1 MPGDNG
7 RADPSAPT
15 PPFDPAT
22 YYRPRESR
30 SDAPARPH
38 EHVRFVDDDPTIDLP
53 HVPRD
58 SHSDGPGSWPQPTRP
73 VENTGPDCPHSGWPG
88 EQEPP
93 REPARAGDVEPGR
106 DQQRRDPERRDLAS
120 LYRLN
125 ANLGSGAADPRA
137 DHPAPAHREGRR
149 PDPGG
154 PPTTA
159 TTVGPAATTVGPAAA
174 VGAGPKVTVTRAVAV
189 RSSQAAQ
196 TVARRVVAASRANGA
211 SESGLT
217 PLIWNQ
223 VLSFGADAM
232 VTVALAGT
240 VFFSAA
246 QSDQKGNVLSYLLI
260 TMAPFAVVAP
270 VIGPVLDRFQHGR
283 RWAMAG
289 SGFGRALLAVLM
301 AQNFHNLLLLF
312 PLALGSLVLSKAYSV
327 VRAAAA
333 PRVVP
338 PDMILVTANAR
349 LSIFGLGAA
358 VLGGGFVASVV
369 RVTGSYPLGLW
380 LAAIAFAVTGFYSLR
395 LPGQVDSAAPARAHP
410 EEPRRPTEQQKVP
423 TLHRIRSWVSRGFG
437 QQVITSMQGES
448 ALRWAAGFLT
458 MFLAFYIEKT
468 SHGVQAASSLGAIGA
483 AVAVGNLIG
492 TGAGAR
498 FSFRRPHVIVL
509 CCSAVNAVACV
520 LTALSFSLETA
531 VAAMAVCSATNSL
544 GKLSLDAVIQRD
556 VLETLRSSA
565 FARSETFLQLAW
577 VVGAAVALLL
587 PADRGTLGMAVA
599 GTFLAVSVIYIA
611 VRARMG
617 VRAARGR
624 GPVAGT
630 V

>member
-1 MPGDNG
+1 VPPSEKDQPAVGRFGRSGHARRPPPPAGNDG
-7 RADPSAPT
+7 RADPTGPPVPATAT
-15 PPFDPAT
+15 PPAPVFDPTT
-22 YYRPRESR
+22 YYRPREPL
-30 SDAPARPH
+30 DTAPTR
-38 EHVRFVDDDPTIDLP
+38 ERDVGFVDERPTTHLP
-53 HVPRD
+53 SVPN
-58 SHSDGPGSWPQPTRP
+58 GPRAGDRASRPQPTRP
-73 VENTGPDCPHSGWPG
+73 YESVDVDAGVDVDPG
-88 EQEPP
+88 H
-93 REPARAGDVEPGR
+93 AGHD
-106 DQQRRDPERRDLAS
+106 RDPRRLE
-120 LYRLN
+120 YR
-125 ANLGSGAADPRA
+125 AAA
-137 DHPAPAHREGRR
+137 APL
-149 PDPGG
+149 DQ
-154 PPTTA
+154 A
-159 TTVGPAATTVGPAAA
+159 TTVAPVTTAGA
-174 VGAGPKVTVTRAVAV
+174 VPKVTVTRAVAA

-283 RWAMAG
+283 RWAMAA

-301 AQNFHNLLLLF
+301 AQNFNNLLLLF

-338 PDMILVTANAR
+338 ADMTLVTANAR

-358 VLGGGFVASVV
+358 VVGGGFIAGVV

-380 LAAIAFAVTGFYSLR
+380 LTAIAFAVTGFYSLR
-395 LPGQVDSAAPARAHP
+395 LPAQVDSAVPARSHP
-410 EEPRRPTEQQKVP
+410 EEPRRPPTQGKVP
-423 TLHRIRSWVSRGFG
+423 ALHRIRGWVSRGFDA
-437 QQVITSMQGES
+437 QVITSMQGES
-448 ALRWAAGFLT
+448 ALRWSAGFLT

-468 SHGVQAASSLGAIGA
+468 AHGFQAASSLGAVGA

-492 TGAGAR
+492 TGSGAR
-498 FSFRRPHVIVL
+498 FAFRRPHVIVL
-509 CCSAVNAVACV
+509 SCSAINAVACV
-520 LTALSFSLETA
+520 LTALSFNLETA

-556 VLETLRSSA
+556 VAETLRSSA

-587 PADRGTLGMAVA
+587 PADRGTLGMSVA
-599 GTFLAVSVIYIA
+599 GTVLAVSVIYIGL
-611 VRARMG
+611 RARVG

-624 GPVAGT
+624 GTAPGNV
-630 V
+630 